1 MPPQLTSPLHPE
13 VVAMIEAQRLAG
25 ARPRSEL
32 TVEET
37 REVMRAGRKWQLPP
51 VDCPVRDAVA
61 NGVPVRLYGPESAH
75 ALLYAHGGRF
85 FSGDLESH
93 DWPLRLLAHAAG
105 RRVCAVAYRL
115 APEHRHPAAVDDVL
129 AAGRWLAGQTD
140 QLITGGDSAGGYL
153 AALASLALRPSWQ
166 LLIYPMLDPGCAS
179 ASYRE
184 FWQGPWPSGEDMQRG
199 WELYGGAAVTAGSGS
214 FPRTL
219 LITAGTDPLR
229 DEALDFA
236 DGLRRNGTPVEAHHY
251 ADMPHGFF
259 TQTMLSRSR
268 ELIAL
273 IASELARPQASPFH

>member
-1 MPPQLTSPLHPE
+1 MPTELTAPLHPE
-13 VVAMIEAQRLAG
+13 VLAMLEAQRLAG

-37 REVMRAGRKWQLPP
+37 RAAMLAGRKWQLAP

-61 NGVPVRLYGPESAH
+61 NGVPVRLYGSESAQ

-85 FSGDLESH
+85 FSGDLASH
-93 DWPLRLLAHAAG
+93 DWPLRMLANAS
-105 RRVCAVAYRL
+105 RRRICAVDYRL
-115 APEHRHPAAVDDVL
+115 APEHRHPAAIDDVL
-129 AAGRWLAGQTD
+129 SAGRWLAGQAD

-153 AALASLALRPSWQ
+153 AALASLALRPMWQ
-166 LLIYPMLDPGCAS
+166 LLIYPMLDPGCGS
-179 ASYRE
+179 ASYKE
-184 FWQGPWPSGEDMQRG
+184 FWQGPWPSGEDMKRG
-199 WELYGGAAVTAGSGS
+199 WDLYGGTAVTAESGS

-236 DGLRRNGTPVEAHHY
+236 AGLRKNGVKVEAHHY
-251 ADMPHGFF
+251 ADMHHGFF
-259 TQTMLSRSR
+259 TQTTLSRSR

-273 IASELARPQASPFH
+273 VAAELARS